1 MSVISVVRNV
11 VRKHFL
17 KESKYR
23 GKEAAVYYWKFY
35 FTHNLF
41 VQSGQNKKLFYFF
54 HQIILKVSKAKPGLV
69 MRLLLWCLSE
79 APEAAALLG
88 AAVDSLMC
96 VWQTQLLWERD
107 FIATLVHG
115 CYWVLAAMLQVQRS
129 GLVAAR
135 GIEAPFIQ
143 CFHSGLTLFFCSACE
158 LERFML
164 SVKAVA
170 VFTEMYTPGK

>member
-23 GKEAAVYYWKFY
+23 GKEAVVYYWKFSL
-35 FTHNLF
+35 THNLF
-41 VQSGQNKKLFYFF
+41 VQSGQNKKLFYLF

-143 CFHSGLTLFFCSACE
+143 DWLSFFCSACE

-170 VFTEMYTPGK
+170 VFTEIYTPGK